1 VGFAAVVVILACT
14 SCAALGSSESEL
26 ASQTQVVQQAAPLSA
41 TGVPSPSPTTEQPV
55 PVGTEVGGGEVA
67 GFGPC
72 ELIAVN
78 DVTVYERPH
87 TTAAVFGAMVEGYRV
102 QPQART
108 ADGWWGF
115 DPGVAQAANVGVF
128 RLRWVQETASVRLE
142 GSSSRRVF
150 HDAHGG
156 RAGPGQPR
164 SLGRGDGDV
173 GAWRLRRS
181 AGHQHGRMGAGRPG
195 LRQYGT
201 CRQRVGAGWYSQHER
216 AVREPAD
223 GGASVKHAKVLSH
236 ADDVRGW
243 TSTAGVY

>member
-1 VGFAAVVVILACT
+1 MRRVVGFAAVVVILACT

-142 GSSSRRVF
+142 GSCEEVPEVVAPPPGVCFTMPMEDVLVLASPDPSAEVM
-150 HDAHGG
+150 ATL
-156 RAGPGQPR
+156 GPGDYAEV
-164 SLGRGDGDV
+164 LG
-173 GAWRLRRS
+173 
-181 AGHQHGRMGAGRPG
+181 
-195 LRQYGT
+195 
-201 CRQRVGAGWYSQHER
+201 
-216 AVREPAD
+216 
-223 GGASVKHAKVLSH
+223 
-236 ADDVRGW
+236 
-243 TSTAGVY
+243 TSTDGWAQVDLASGSTGLAVSGWVPAGTLNMNGPCENLPTVEPQ